1 MGKLMTL
8 IGDKIAQ
15 GSDVFDPLARLV
27 NDPDVFAGNFPP
39 RLAGALR
46 GFVLENPDCALAK
59 AYPPRAMGPRS
70 DLGRSWQNDC
80 TECRLDC
87 NMGDGATPNKRNSPL
102 KRNCRRRARDI

>member
-39 RLAGALR
+39 RLAGALH

-59 AYPPRAMGPRS
+59 AYPPPRN
-70 DLGRSWQNDC
+70 G
-80 TECRLDC
+80 T
-87 NMGDGATPNKRNSPL
+87 K
-102 KRNCRRRARDI
+102 I

>member
-27 NDPDVFAGNFPP
+27 NDPDVFAGNFPL
-39 RLAGALR
+39 RLAGALH

-59 AYPPRAMGPRS
+59 AYPPHNGTKIGFGPV
-70 DLGRSWQNDC
+70 LAK
-80 TECRLDC
+80 RLHR
-87 NMGDGATPNKRNSPL
+87 MQIGLQHG
-102 KRNCRRRARDI
+102 